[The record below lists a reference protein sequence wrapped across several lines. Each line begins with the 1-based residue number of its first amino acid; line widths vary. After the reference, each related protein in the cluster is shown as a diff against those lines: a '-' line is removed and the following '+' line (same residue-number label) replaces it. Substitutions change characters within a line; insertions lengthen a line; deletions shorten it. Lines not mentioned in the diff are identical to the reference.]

1 MAQIGLTEA
10 ARLAGRNQST
20 IHRAMQT
27 GRLSYSTNSAG
38 KRVVDTAEIDRVF
51 GIKTVA
57 PHDGFNGAI
66 SASEARIGNGVGH
79 AHAAKSHVT
88 HEPESVL
95 VIAAQA
101 ETIAQQDATIADLR
115 ARLDVEA
122 AERRQLSER
131 LTAILTD
138 QREREAGTDLPF
150 AVQMDHLPV
159 KTRGNQHPVSND
171 IGPNGPSAAAGL
183 AIPRRPWWRRWF
195 R

>member
-1 MAQIGLTEA
+1 MK
-10 ARLAGRNQST
+10 
-20 IHRAMQT
+20 T
-27 GRLSYSTNSAG
+27 GRLSYSTG
-38 KRVVDTAEIDRVF
+38 TKGERLIDTAELDRVF

-88 HEPESVL
+88 HEPESDQAGL

-101 ETIAQQDATIADLR
+101 ETIARQDATIADLR

-131 LTAILTD
+131 LHGVLTPPD
-138 QREREAGTDLPF
+138 RKQEGALPLPPDDLKPSRLVTVSDPPA
-150 AVQMDHLPV
+150 AVLQDGADPQ
-159 KTRGNQHPVSND
+159 KD
-171 IGPNGPSAAAGL
+171 APSARAGL
-183 AIPRRPWWRRWF
+183 AIPRPPWWRRWV